1 MKLVVQFVNLLRSFF
16 QSLPAS
22 RSDRV
27 NPPLSPS
34 DIFLRRFQKARALQT
49 MQERIQRSRS
59 NAITVM
65 RQLLHHR
72 EAEDGLVRSM
82 RQNMDAYETK
92 KSSL

>member
-1 MKLVVQFVNLLRSFF
+1 
-16 QSLPAS
+16 
-22 RSDRV
+22 
-27 NPPLSPS
+27 
-34 DIFLRRFQKARALQT
+34 

-92 KSSL
+92 KKFSLMIGHRSNIPLHKHKSKFDSVISTFDIM